1 MNLVERSRHLKQEKE
16 VRQRELGE
24 WEPTAGPILVH
35 CSAGAGRTG
44 TFIAVYKLLLDYLNP
59 AVTTLSILDT
69 VVAMRRQRC
78 LMVQKKE
85 EYAYIAK
92 CLSFIVSVEQGAYAY
107 YEDDY
112 SDRKHIK
119 IL

>member
-1 MNLVERSRHLKQEKE
+1 MNLVERSRHLKQEIE
-16 VRQRELGE
+16 VKNRELGNK
-24 WEPTAGPILVH
+24 PTAGPILVH

-59 AVTTLSILDT
+59 AVTTLSIMDT

-92 CLSFIVSVEQGAYAY
+92 CIRLVV
-107 YEDDY
+107 
-112 SDRKHIK
+112 
-119 IL
+119 L

>member
-1 MNLVERSRHLKQEKE
+1 MDLVNRCHQLKQEKGYRKLE
-16 VRQRELGE
+16 KIGDNWNKVGE
-24 WEPTAGPILVH
+24 KLEWAGPILVH

-59 AVTTLSILDT
+59 DVTTLSIMDT

-92 CLSFIVSVEQGAYAY
+92 CLRLVV
-107 YEDDY
+107 
-112 SDRKHIK
+112 
-119 IL
+119 L